1 MDVFEKAL
9 IFAVERH
16 SGQVRKAAKSP
27 YILHPIE
34 AASIVGTL
42 TSDREILAAAALHD
56 TVEDTDTT
64 IEEIEAEFGRRVA
77 LLVMS
82 ETEDK
87 MEDRPAAETWE
98 ARKEVTL
105 ITLEHTREP
114 GVRMMWLGDK
124 LSNVRSFARLHREKG
139 DAMWQM
145 FNQKDPVKQEWYYRR
160 ILAALS
166 SLKDTDAY
174 RELESLVDEIFQSNH
189 TV

>member
-1 MDVFEKAL
+1 MDLFEKAL
-9 IFAVERH
+9 CFAVEKH

-27 YILHPIE
+27 YILHPLE

-42 TSDREILAAAALHD
+42 TNDREILAAAALHD

-77 LLVMS
+77 LLVLS

-87 MEDRPAAETWE
+87 MAGRPAAETWE

-124 LSNVRSFARLHREKG
+124 LSNMRSFARLHRQKG
-139 DAMWQM
+139 SAMWQM
-145 FNQKDPVKQEWYYRR
+145 FNQKDPAKQEWYYRR
-160 ILAALS
+160 ILKALEE
-166 SLKDTDAY
+166 LKDTDAY
-174 RELESLVDEIFQSNH
+174 LELERLVDEVFE
-189 TV
+189 TEK